1 MDEASKKTGELVW
14 DEYQVWLRGQGRRHA
29 ARVSA
34 QLAAVDREALDEI
47 AQAAVDETDSSAVR
61 GTLSDFDRTEIRAS
75 VFDRRLREQGYIV
88 PTRWEAFKE
97 RVGERVEAWSS
108 WLAPPAPPPGPSPVL
123 EGSPQSDPDPPR
135 ETTWPILCHA
145 GAVSPGDTIEP
156 AVGRWFTV
164 VELGEAQEP
173 PEDHAGIRPYGTR
186 CEPEG
191 RWQTALCRNASLP
204 EIAIAQ
210 KAQREQAGEELHRE
224 VSGPGPAEHAGG
236 VFLSKAE
243 AEEYGKNLATSQDSH
258 IDCVSDANGETNE
271 SAVTARPHV
280 PSSDVAR
287 DERVVAQ
294 VRQLQDPQQRAHAE
308 RLLQTIQR
316 EDAARRRSKKMV
328 LEVEMDR

>member
-1 MDEASKKTGELVW
+1 MDEALKKTGELVW

-29 ARVSA
+29 ARVTA

-61 GTLSDFDRTEIRAS
+61 GALPDSDRAEIRAS

-108 WLAPPAPPPGPSPVL
+108 WLALPAPPPGPSPAL
-123 EGSPQSDPDPPR
+123 EGSPHSDPDPPR
-135 ETTWPILCHA
+135 ETKWPILCHA

-156 AVGRWFTV
+156 AVGRWFTG

-173 PEDHAGIRPYGTR
+173 PEDQAGIRPYGTR

-191 RWQTALCRNASLP
+191 QWQTALCRNASLP
-204 EIAIAQ
+204 EIAAAQ
-210 KAQREQAGEELHRE
+210 KAQREQAGEELHRG
-224 VSGPGPAEHAGG
+224 VSVPGPAEHAGG
-236 VFLSKAE
+236 AFLSKRE
-243 AEEYGKNLATSQDSH
+243 AEDHAKSLATSQDYH
-258 IDCVSDANGETNE
+258 IDRVIDADGETNE
-271 SAVTARPHV
+271 SLVTARPRV
-280 PSSDVAR
+280 PSSDMAR
-287 DERVVAQ
+287 DERVAEQ
-294 VRQLQDPQQRAHAE
+294 VKQLQDPWQRAKAE
-308 RLLQTIQR
+308 RLLQTVQR